1 MASKLLLIAV
11 LVLDLIAFG
20 LAVAAEQ
27 RRSTAKIVQDSET
40 NYNYCVY
47 DSDIA
52 TGYGVGAFLF
62 LMASQA
68 LVMVASRCFCC
79 GKALN
84 PTGSR
89 AWAVI
94 LFIVCWLFFLIAEI
108 CLLAGSVRNAY
119 HTKYRTIFREQPPS
133 CETVRKGVFGAG
145 AAFIFL
151 TAIVNKLAWS
161 IDFQVI
167 KREANSAADHLAKLS
182 LGSGNHKLVMDSPP
196 TSLVPLLSRDVH
208 GPLYARTTRTI
219 SAQAAQAP

>member
-11 LVLDLIAFG
+11 FIFNVIAFG

-27 RRSTAKIVQDSET
+27 RRSSARIVQDNEV

-62 LMASQA
+62 LLVGQVIIMA
-68 LVMVASRCFCC
+68 ASRCFCC
-79 GKALN
+79 GKPLS
-84 PTGSR
+84 PGGSR

-94 LFIVCWLFFLIAEI
+94 LFITCWIFFFIAEV

-119 HTKYRTIFREQPPS
+119 HTHYRTIFSENPPD
-133 CETVRKGVFGAG
+133 CQTLRKGVFGAG

-151 TAIVNKLAWS
+151 TTIVSEFYYVFYSRARAS
-161 IDFQVI
+161 FQPYGG
-167 KREANSAADHLAKLS
+167 EAAVG
-182 LGSGNHKLVMDSPP
+182 LGTFK
-196 TSLVPLLSRDVH
+196 
-208 GPLYARTTRTI
+208 
-219 SAQAAQAP
+219 

>member
-11 LVLDLIAFG
+11 FVLDLIAFG

-27 RRSTAKIVQDSET
+27 RRSTAKIVQDSEV

-47 DSDIA
+47 DSDIS

-62 LMASQA
+62 LMVSQA
-68 LVMVASRCFCC
+68 LIMAASKCFCC
-79 GKALN
+79 GKGLN
-84 PTGSR
+84 PSGSR

-119 HTKYRTIFREQPPS
+119 HTKYRTIFSEQPPS

-151 TAIVNKLAWS
+151 NAIVNKFYYICYSSARDKS
-161 IDFQVI
+161 FQAYGGETGVGTQFLLTLEPVSENLILCLEGSLSGTIIQAVI
-167 KREANSAADHLAKLS
+167 ACRIVFQIRAAPYL
-182 LGSGNHKLVMDSPP
+182 
-196 TSLVPLLSRDVH
+196 
-208 GPLYARTTRTI
+208 
-219 SAQAAQAP
+219 

>member
-11 LVLDLIAFG
+11 FVLDLIAFG

-27 RRSTAKIVQDSET
+27 RRSTAKNVQDNEIQ
-40 NYNYCVY
+40 YNYCVY
-47 DSDIA
+47 NSDIA

-68 LVMVASRCFCC
+68 LIMVASRCFCC

-84 PTGSR
+84 PSGSR

-119 HTKYRTIFREQPPS
+119 HTKYRTIFSEQPPS
-133 CETVRKGVFGAG
+133 CETLRKGVFGAG

-151 TAIVNKLAWS
+151 TAIVNKFYYICYSNA
-161 IDFQVI
+161 
-167 KREANSAADHLAKLS
+167 RENSFRPYGGGGEAGVGMGAYK
-182 LGSGNHKLVMDSPP
+182 
-196 TSLVPLLSRDVH
+196 
-208 GPLYARTTRTI
+208 
-219 SAQAAQAP
+219 